1 MSRTTLATVTRSEF
15 AKFRTAR
22 SYVIGLIVLV
32 VLFIGMG
39 LLISGLQNVRVSYH
53 HGGFSAREFDS
64 TAFALIGYF
73 FAQFAGGVIGALFVT
88 SEFATG
94 SIRTTLAAVPRR
106 GLFVVAKAI
115 VVTVLVAIASEIA
128 AFVAFFS
135 GTAIQPR
142 SAFDVV
148 ANKVVDLP
156 IASLSGHGVLRAVI
170 MSGVYVTLLALLGVG
185 LGLIVRHTA
194 GTISIF
200 VGLIFIVPLIS
211 LALPTGWQQG
221 LDKVLPS
228 NLGQSMISVSQP
240 ANSLSP
246 GPAALL
252 LAAYALGFVLIGYV
266 LTRRRDV

>member
-1 MSRTTLATVTRSEF
+1 MSRTTLATVTRAEF

-39 LLISGLQNVRVSYH
+39 ILISGLQNVRVNDP
-53 HGGFSAREFDS
+53 HGRFTASEFDS

-106 GLFVVAKAI
+106 GLFVLAKAI
-115 VVTVLVAIASEIA
+115 VVTVVVGLASEIA
-128 AFVAFFS
+128 AFVAFFV

-142 SAFDVV
+142 SAFG
-148 ANKVVDLP
+148 ATLP
-156 IASLSGHGVLRAVI
+156 IASLSGHGVLRAVL
-170 MSGVYVTLLALLGVG
+170 MSGLYVTLLTLLGVG

-228 NLGQSMISVSQP
+228 NLGQSMIAISQP
-240 ANSLSP
+240 ANSFSA

-252 LAAYALGFVLIGYV
+252 LGAYAVGFLLVGYL
-266 LTRRRDV
+266 LTNRRDV